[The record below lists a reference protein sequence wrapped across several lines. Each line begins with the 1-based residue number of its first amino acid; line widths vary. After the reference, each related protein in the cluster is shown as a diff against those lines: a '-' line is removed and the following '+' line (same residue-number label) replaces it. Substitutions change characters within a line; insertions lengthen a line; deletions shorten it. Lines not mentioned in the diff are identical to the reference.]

1 MTPRSCSI
9 RRRPGATLTCCALGL
24 GLLGFSIVFNPT
36 PKLVWNASAS
46 APIGLYRVRR
56 AVIQRGDLVLVR
68 TPNAV
73 AKFAAERGYL
83 PMGVPLI
90 KRVAAVAGDHVCATN
105 GTISVNGNVVA
116 HQLQVDNAGRSLMR
130 WQGCETI
137 KSGALFLLMVEAKTS
152 FDSRYF
158 GPVSKSCVIGKLAP
172 LWIRCVRACG
182 DAWTPIKDEGRE

>member
-1 MTPRSCSI
+1 MPRSCSI
-9 RRRPGATLTCCALGL
+9 RRGPGAALTCCALGL
-24 GLLGFSIVFNPT
+24 GFLGFSFVFNPT

-68 TPNAV
+68 TPDAV
-73 AKFAAERGYL
+73 AKFAAQRDYL

-90 KRVAAVAGDHVCATN
+90 KRVAAVAGDHVCAAN
-105 GTISVNGNVVA
+105 GTISVNGKAIA
-116 HQLQVDNAGRSLMR
+116 HQLQVDNTGRSLMR

-137 KSGALFLLMVEAKTS
+137 KSGALFLLMEGAKTS

-158 GPVSKSCVIGKLAP
+158 GPVSKANVIGTLAP
-172 LWIRCVRACG
+172 LWVR
-182 DAWTPIKDEGRE
+182 